1 MYKKI
6 AILGSGLGGYAM
18 TADLSMAGYEV
29 NLFELPEFSDNL
41 NPVIEK
47 GGIDIVAKTPSG
59 QEFQLPGGG
68 KTGFTKI
75 TGKIT
80 SNIQDAVEGVDLV
93 MLVVPAYGRERFM
106 REFAPYL
113 QDGQT
118 VVIWPGY
125 FGAIQFVKILN
136 DMNINKEITI
146 CETESLIYACK
157 KVNRK
162 LTPAFSLVTGKKEKL
177 LLGVLPSKKT
187 MEVLKELNKI
197 FPQLTPAKNVLET
210 TLTNINPPFR
220 PLSLLLNLYRVERK
234 FYPYFESIG
243 GPLCS
248 NYDITPGMANVME
261 AVDNERISIG
271 KKFGIAIK
279 SLKDTLQTF
288 YGGNEKNL
296 YETILNVYAYQ
307 TNEGPTTLDH
317 QYITED
323 LPFGLIPNALLGEQ
337 LNVPTPLTRA
347 VVEIGCTATGK
358 DFWNTGL
365 TIDKLGLTGMNVKE
379 INEYINN
386 IGIGK

>member
-6 AILGSGLGGYAM
+6 TVLGSGNGGYAM

-146 CETESLIYACK
+146 CETESLIYAC
-157 KVNRK
+157 RK
-162 LTPAFSLVTGKKEKL
+162 LGPARIWVKNKKEEL
-177 LLGVLPSKKT
+177 MLGVFPSQRT
-187 MEVLKELNKI
+187 TITLEELNKI
-197 FPQLTPAKNVLET
+197 YPQLKSAKNVLET
-210 TLTNINPPFR
+210 TMANPNVIMHPQ
-220 PLSLLLNLYRVERK
+220 SMLLNLYRVERK
-234 FYPYFESIG
+234 FYPYFESTG
-243 GPLCS
+243 GPLYD
-248 NYDITPGMANVME
+248 NYDITPGLANVME
-261 AVDNERISIG
+261 AVDEDRRVIG
-271 KKFGIAIK
+271 KALGLNIQSF
-279 SLKDTLQTF
+279 KDILEAF
-288 YGGNEKNL
+288 YGGNGKSL
-296 YETILNVYAYQ
+296 YETILSCKTYKTQ
-307 TNEGPTTLDH
+307 FGPTSFDNR
-317 QYITED
+317 YITED
-323 LPFGLIPNALLGEQ
+323 VPFGLIPFALLASQ
-337 LNVPTPLTRA
+337 IKISIPTLRSMA
-347 VVEIGCTATGK
+347 EIACVITGQ
-358 DFWNTGL
+358 DYWNSGL
-365 TIDKLGLTGMNVKE
+365 TMEKLGIENMNVKE
-379 INEYINN
+379 INEYVKIGN
-386 IGIGK
+386 I